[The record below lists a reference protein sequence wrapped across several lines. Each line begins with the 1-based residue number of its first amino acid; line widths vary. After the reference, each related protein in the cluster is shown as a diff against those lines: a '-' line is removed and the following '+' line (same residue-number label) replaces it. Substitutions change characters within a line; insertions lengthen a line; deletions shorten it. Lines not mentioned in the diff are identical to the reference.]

1 MRLRYTFAV
10 AGSLAVT
17 LALAA
22 CASSNGTVKAGQ
34 GTTITIPVLETL
46 SGPKAD
52 LGPLED
58 KGNNLAQNV
67 IDAGGGICGSRLVLD
82 HVDDA
87 DDPVDTAAATN
98 KLVHVNNAKFILGP
112 SSVVS
117 GAALP
122 ITTPAKVLTF
132 ILGGSTEY
140 DHNTDPYVWRT
151 NVSDGVMAASMA
163 SYALSRG
170 WTRAVMV
177 FEEQPAAISVETP
190 LAADYQAHGGHM
202 LATDNIATSQ
212 PSYTSV
218 INKIYSL
225 HPQVIFTQVDPPTAA
240 VLFREIAS
248 LGDMTVPWVGTN
260 TDASSDFY
268 SAVGSKVASSG
279 LIYAAQSI
287 STTGIGSTTFLSEY
301 QKAYG
306 TTQVATNANFAYDEE
321 MVLAVAM
328 DKVCASGQPLTSD
341 NVIKAIPEVANPPGT
356 PTASYSQAVAL
367 IKQGKKIQWQMSGS
381 EGGFNS
387 YHNVFGP
394 FNIFTFANGGGLRS
408 VAYYSAD
415 QLRQFSA

>member
-1 MRLRYTFAV
+1 MRHRFAV
-10 AGSLAVT
+10 ASSLAFT

-22 CASSNGTVKAGQ
+22 CGSSASTSHSGQ
-34 GTTITIPVLETL
+34 SQSTITIPVLETL

-58 KGNNLAQNV
+58 KGNDLAQNV
-67 IDAGGGICGSRLVLD
+67 INDGGGICGSHLVLD

-98 KLVHVNNAKFILGP
+98 KLVHVNNDKFILGP

-132 ILGGSTEY
+132 ILGGSTAY
-140 DHNTDPYVWRT
+140 DHNTDPYLWRT

-163 SYALSRG
+163 EYALSKG
-170 WTRAVMV
+170 WTRAVEV
-177 FEEQPAAISVETP
+177 FEEQPAAISVEAP
-190 LAADYQAHGGHM
+190 LTADYQAHGGTM
-202 LATDNIATSQ
+202 LAVDNIATSQ

-218 INKIYSL
+218 ISKIYSL

-240 VLFREIAS
+240 VLFKEIVS

-260 TDASSDFY
+260 TDVSSDFY
-268 SAVGSKVASSG
+268 SAVGSKVATSG
-279 LIYAAQSI
+279 LIYAAQSVA
-287 STTGIGSTTFLSEY
+287 TTGLGATTFLSEY

-306 TTQVATNANFAYDEE
+306 TTQIATNANFAYDEE

-328 DKVCASGQPLTSD
+328 DKVCASGQPLTTD
-341 NVIKAIPEVANPPGT
+341 NVIKAIPEIANPPGIA
-356 PTASYSQAVAL
+356 TASYTQALSL
-367 IKQGKKIQWQMSGS
+367 IKAGKKIQWQMSGS
-381 EGGFNS
+381 EGGFDK

-394 FNIFTFANGGGLRS
+394 FTIYTFTQGAGLRA
-408 VAYYSAD
+408 VANYSTA
-415 QLRQFSA
+415 QLRSFSV

>member
-1 MRLRYTFAV
+1 MRHRFAV
-10 AGSLAVT
+10 ASSLAFT
-17 LALAA
+17 LTVAA
-22 CASSNGTVKAGQ
+22 CGSAASTSQSGQ
-34 GTTITIPVLETL
+34 RTITIPILETL

-67 IDAGGGICGSRLVLD
+67 INAGGGICGSRLVLD

-122 ITTPAKVLTF
+122 ITTPAQVLTF
-132 ILGGSTEY
+132 ILGGSTSY

-163 SYALSRG
+163 EFALARG
-170 WTRAVMV
+170 WTRAVEV
-177 FEEQPAAISVETP
+177 FEEQPAAISVESP
-190 LAADYQAHGGHM
+190 LTADYQAHGGHM

-212 PSYTSV
+212 PSYTSL
-218 INKIYSL
+218 ISKIYAL

-240 VLFREIAS
+240 VLFKEIQS

-260 TDASSDFY
+260 TDVSSDFY
-268 SAVGSKVASSG
+268 SAVGSKVATSG
-279 LIYAAQSI
+279 LIYAAQSVA
-287 STTGIGSTTFLSEY
+287 TTGIGATTFLSEY

-306 TTQVATNANFAYDEE
+306 TTQIATNANFAYDEE

-328 DKVCASGQPLTSD
+328 DKVCDSGQALTTS
-341 NVIKAIPEVANPPGT
+341 NVISAIPEVANPPGT
-356 PTASYSQAVAL
+356 PTASYSQALAL
-367 IKQGKKIQWQMSGS
+367 LKQGKKIQWQMSGS
-381 EGGFNS
+381 EGGFDK

-394 FNIFTFANGGGLRS
+394 FNIFTFTNGAGLRS
-408 VAYYSAD
+408 VAQYTTA
-415 QLRQFSA
+415 QLRSFSV

>member
-1 MRLRYTFAV
+1 MRHRFAI
-10 AGSLAVT
+10 ASSLAFT

-22 CASSNGTVKAGQ
+22 CGSSAATPHSGQ
-34 GTTITIPVLETL
+34 STITIPVLETL

-58 KGNNLAQNV
+58 KGNDLAQSV
-67 IDAGGGICGSRLVLD
+67 INAGGGICGSKLVLD

-122 ITTPAKVLTF
+122 ITTPSHVLTF

-163 SYALSRG
+163 EFAIAKG
-170 WTRAVMV
+170 WTRAVEV
-177 FEEQPAAISVETP
+177 FEEQPAAISVEAP
-190 LAADYQAHGGHM
+190 LTADFQAHGGHM

-218 INKIYSL
+218 ISKIYAL

-240 VLFREIAS
+240 VLFKEIQS
-248 LGDMTVPWVGTN
+248 LGLMTVPWVGTN
-260 TDASSDFY
+260 TDVSSDFY
-268 SAVGSKVASSG
+268 SAVGSTVATSG
-279 LIYAAQSI
+279 LVYAAQSV
-287 STTGIGSTTFLSEY
+287 STTGIGATTFLSEY
-301 QKAYG
+301 KNAYH
-306 TTQVATNANFAYDEE
+306 TTQIATNANFAYDEE
-321 MVLAVAM
+321 MTLAVAM
-328 DKVCASGQPLTSD
+328 GKVCASGQTPTAN
-341 NVIKAIPEVANPPGT
+341 NVISAIPEIANPPGIQ
-356 PTASYSQAVAL
+356 TASYSQALAL

-381 EGGFNS
+381 EGGFDK

-394 FNIFTFANGGGLRS
+394 FTIFTFVNGGALQG
-408 VAYYSAD
+408 VAHYSSA
-415 QLRQFSA
+415 QLRNFAK